1 MLEYGT
7 DCLEMDLGAV
17 QPRERVIV
25 VDDLVATG
33 GTLCAAMRLL
43 GVLPCCLCPHADS
56 CLLVLQHDC
65 TFYSETY

>member
-7 DCLEMDLGAV
+7 DCLEMHVGAV
-17 QPRERVIV
+17 QPGDRVIV

-43 GVLPCCLCPHADS
+43 GEFFFFFPFSSLPKDTKVY
-56 CLLVLQHDC
+56 LLVC
-65 TFYSETY
+65 C

>member
-7 DCLEMDLGAV
+7 DCLEMHVGAV
-17 QPRERVIV
+17 QPGDRVIV

-43 GVLPCCLCPHADS
+43 GEFFFFFFPFSSLPKDTKVY
-56 CLLVLQHDC
+56 LLVC
-65 TFYSETY
+65 C